1 MAIEN
6 YRVLNPAMVTAV
18 MSNKMKNL
26 FHYKYFRPEDM
37 EFRNESILFT
47 NQYQYI
53 TFSPFGKAD
62 AGLDHKVI

>member
-1 MAIEN
+1 MTIEN
-6 YRVLNPAMVTAV
+6 YMVFNPAMVTSV

-47 NQYQYI
+47 NQYI

-62 AGLDHKVI
+62 AGLGKGWKTG